1 MKTQWME
8 SEMAD
13 LLLSTNLL
21 VKRWFMRF
29 LSSHIVGFIE
39 SHDTKWNES
48 KKNE

>member
-8 SEMAD
+8 SETVD
-13 LLLSTNLL
+13 LLLSKNLL
-21 VKRWFMRF
+21 VKSWFMRF
-29 LSSHIVGFIE
+29 LFSHVVGFIE